1 MVLRVI
7 CSCGWSRYQ
16 KNKYPQG
23 RLLEILKG
31 IHEITF
37 KDHTCRIGDEDE

>member
-1 MVLRVI
+1 MVLRLL
-7 CSCGWSRYQ
+7 CSCGW
-16 KNKYPQG
+16 NKYQNYPPG

-37 KDHTCRIGDEDE
+37 KDHTCRIEDEDE